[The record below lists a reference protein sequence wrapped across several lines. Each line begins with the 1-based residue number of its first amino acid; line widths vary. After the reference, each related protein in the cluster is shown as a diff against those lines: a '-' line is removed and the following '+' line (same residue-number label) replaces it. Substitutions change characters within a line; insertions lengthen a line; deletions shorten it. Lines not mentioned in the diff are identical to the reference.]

1 MKNLHPQ
8 KEHLFHCKMNLQN
21 NPHFFQT
28 FQPPNINDKKNY
40 HKKAPDC
47 RGLFCLY

>member
-28 FQPPNINDKKNY
+28 FQTPNINDKKNY
-40 HKKAPDC
+40 DKKAPDC
-47 RGLFCLY
+47 RGLLSLY